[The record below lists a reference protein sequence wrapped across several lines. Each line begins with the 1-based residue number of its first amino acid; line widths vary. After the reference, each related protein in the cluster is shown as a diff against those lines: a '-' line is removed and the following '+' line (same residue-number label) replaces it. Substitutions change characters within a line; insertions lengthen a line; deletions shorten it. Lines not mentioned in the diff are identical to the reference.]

1 MGRNERRRHR
11 YITDIACLTALNY
24 IVSKNSLQ
32 PIANPSNHSP
42 ESKAHLKRFA
52 LSFEVFGMQSQPL
65 RKWGSWRG
73 TRQITP
79 FLGKTKS
86 QKSNRAGAQSLQS
99 RQSI

>member
-24 IVSKNSLQ
+24 IVSKNSVQ

-52 LSFEVFGMQSQPL
+52 LSFEVFGMQSQPINPEYAL
-65 RKWGSWRG
+65 E
-73 TRQITP
+73 
-79 FLGKTKS
+79 FLFRDQNVSKS
-86 QKSNRAGAQSLQS
+86 IASLNLTHS
-99 RQSI
+99 P